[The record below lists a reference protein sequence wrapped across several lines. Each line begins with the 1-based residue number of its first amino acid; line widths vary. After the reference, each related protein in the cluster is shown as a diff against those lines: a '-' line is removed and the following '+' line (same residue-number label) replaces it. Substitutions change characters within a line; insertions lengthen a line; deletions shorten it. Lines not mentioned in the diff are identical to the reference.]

1 MTPQEHIKELRD
13 ALGALYAVQNG
24 PPLCKDELEWCRA
37 MDEAERLLAMDALP
51 PPPDKPKRGQCY
63 WRPDNPVECVFDTPD
78 ECCNA
83 RQLIALCKPREDCP
97 YWREIKE
104 EG

>member
-37 MDEAERLLAMDALP
+37 MDEAERLLAMEP
-51 PPPDKPKRGQCY
+51 PKPKRI
-63 WRPDNPVECVFDTPD
+63 V
-78 ECCNA
+78 
-83 RQLIALCKPREDCP
+83 
-97 YWREIKE
+97 KE
-104 EG
+104 TTYLRITGF